1 MCMRTH
7 GGPLEGS
14 LIVQAHRW
22 ESGEIWHD
30 VYLLAVGPARAVAC
44 LFPTLEII
52 MPGGAVLLKAQGR
65 EIDPYGILPHPWLG
79 KGKLEFK

>member
-14 LIVQAHRW
+14 RIVRAPP
-22 ESGEIWHD
+22 
-30 VYLLAVGPARAVAC
+30 VGILRNMVCIFTGGGPREGGRGVRPPP
-44 LFPTLEII
+44 LGSI

-65 EIDPYGILPHPWLG
+65 EIDP
-79 KGKLEFK
+79 